1 MKTWGDVFGL
11 GDQDLVSELA
21 GVSSLENDLAATR
34 LTLLAE
40 MDRRGLAMK
49 LGYSSVTRWYAR
61 SVRIT
66 DGSAA
71 RQMELGQWL
80 TDRPSVLNA
89 LAGGDIHAAHASAIA
104 DGYATV
110 VVADPTLDEQRRDAV
125 VAELLETAM
134 RSTAGQ
140 VASRAQAL
148 AHSAAEDA
156 RARHEQAEKQRQ
168 EQERTQERERE
179 RDRASRADAGGAGN
193 SGGTGDAGGS
203 GEPEPAGPEPV
214 PAGPPPIPVSENPE
228 LNRFDVHPLASG
240 RFQMG
245 GNVDRLLAEKLLT
258 ALSALTAPQPGPG
271 GERDLRGPSKRRV
284 DALDRILDRHLSG
297 GGRGSA
303 GGSRAS
309 VHLIVPLRDL
319 LADRG
324 HTQSNSAATGS
335 TASGTGGNSR
345 ARDTDTGPVA
355 GAAGGHHVSESP
367 EAGDSLRT
375 GDVDLG
381 PAAGADGGHY
391 VGCGAGDSSR
401 TSDAGVSPDR
411 GTGRRV
417 SGNRAGVGD
426 SSRTGDAGVGPD
438 RGNGR
443 RVSESGT
450 GVGGNSRTSDADTGP
465 DDAGGGHQ
473 FRESAEARD
482 SSRTLGAD
490 AGPDRGVGRRV
501 RGNRTGVGYDSWTGD
516 ADAGPVAGADG
527 GHHVSGNVGAGSRTG
542 DSRGDRVGPSTAA
555 GDHSG
560 QKSAPEPG
568 DADWPFHF
576 DWTGPMSR
584 AFAELLTC
592 DADLTPVI
600 VDHHGVPLALG
611 RSTRLASDDQRIAL
625 TIRDRCC
632 VMCGRPA
639 QWCQAH
645 HVKFWE
651 HGGRTDL
658 KNLALVCGECHR
670 LVHHGDWQLLMGDD
684 GHPYAIPPESID
696 PTGQPIP
703 SYHRRKRRAA

>member
-11 GDQDLVSELA
+11 GDQELVSELA
-21 GVSSLENDLAATR
+21 GVSSLENELAATR

-168 EQERTQERERE
+168 EQERTQER
-179 RDRASRADAGGAGN
+179 DRATRADAGGAG
-193 SGGTGDAGGS
+193 DAGGS
-203 GEPEPAGPEPV
+203 SEPEPAGPDPV

-271 GERDLRGPSKRRV
+271 GERDLRGPSKRRA

-324 HTQSNSAATGS
+324 NTQSNSATTGS
-335 TASGTGGNSR
+335 TTDGSGGDSR
-345 ARDTDTGPVA
+345 AGDTDTGP
-355 GAAGGHHVSESP
+355 
-367 EAGDSLRT
+367 D
-375 GDVDLG
+375 
-381 PAAGADGGHY
+381 
-391 VGCGAGDSSR
+391 
-401 TSDAGVSPDR
+401 
-411 GTGRRV
+411 
-417 SGNRAGVGD
+417 N
-426 SSRTGDAGVGPD
+426 AGVGPD
-438 RGNGR
+438 VG
-443 RVSESGT
+443 SG
-450 GVGGNSRTSDADTGP
+450 
-465 DDAGGGHQ
+465 
-473 FRESAEARD
+473 
-482 SSRTLGAD
+482 
-490 AGPDRGVGRRV
+490 
-501 RGNRTGVGYDSWTGD
+501 
-516 ADAGPVAGADG
+516 
-527 GHHVSGNVGAGSRTG
+527 VGAGSRTG
-542 DSRGDRVGPSTAA
+542 DSRGDRVGPSAGA
-555 GDHSG
+555 GDHTG
-560 QKSAPEPG
+560 QRSAPEPG

-592 DADLTPVI
+592 DADLTPII

-611 RSTRLASDDQRIAL
+611 RTTRLASDDQRIAL

-658 KNLALVCGECHR
+658 NNLALVCGECHR

-696 PTGQPIP
+696 PTRQPIP

>member
-21 GVSSLENDLAATR
+21 GVSSLENELAATR

-80 TDRPSVLNA
+80 TDRPSVLGA

-168 EQERTQERERE
+168 EQERKQEREQE
-179 RDRASRADAGGAGN
+179 RDRASRADAG
-193 SGGTGDAGGS
+193 DAAGS
-203 GEPEPAGPEPV
+203 GELEPARPDPV

-271 GERDLRGPSKRRV
+271 GERDLRGPSKRRA

-324 HTQSNSAATGS
+324 HTQSNRPTTGS
-335 TASGTGGNSR
+335 TASG
-345 ARDTDTGPVA
+345 
-355 GAAGGHHVSESP
+355 AGGHSQPRDTEGGPDRGNGRRVSGNRADADAS
-367 EAGDSLRT
+367 SRT
-375 GDVDLG
+375 GDTEGDPDRGNGRRVSG
-381 PAAGADGGHY
+381 NRT
-391 VGCGAGDSSR
+391 GAGDDSR
-401 TSDAGVSPDR
+401 AGNTDAGPDR

-417 SGNRAGVGD
+417 SGNLAGIGD
-426 SSRTGDAGVGPD
+426 SSRTGDAGGGPH
-438 RGNGR
+438 
-443 RVSESGT
+443 VSESSAGADDS
-450 GVGGNSRTSDADTGP
+450 SRTGDADTGP
-465 DDAGGGHQ
+465 DDA
-473 FRESAEARD
+473 
-482 SSRTLGAD
+482 
-490 AGPDRGVGRRV
+490 
-501 RGNRTGVGYDSWTGD
+501 
-516 ADAGPVAGADG
+516 DG
-527 GHHVSGNVGAGSRTG
+527 GHDVGSGAGDGSPTG
-542 DSRGDRVGPSTAA
+542 DPRGDRVGPSTGA
-555 GDHSG
+555 GDHCG

-611 RSTRLASDDQRIAL
+611 RTTRLASDDQRIAL

-645 HVKFWE
+645 HVTFWE

-658 KNLALVCGECHR
+658 NNLALVCGECHR

-696 PTGQPIP
+696 PTRQPIP

>member
-1 MKTWGDVFGL
+1 MGGYSFRGVKTWGDVFGL

-168 EQERTQERERE
+168 EQERQQEREQE
-179 RDRASRADAGGAGN
+179 RDRASRADAGGAGD
-193 SGGTGDAGGS
+193 SSSTDDARGS
-203 GEPEPAGPEPV
+203 GEPEPARPEPV

-271 GERDLRGPSKRRV
+271 GERDPRGPSKRRA

-324 HTQSNSAATGS
+324 HTQSNRPTTGS
-335 TASGTGGNSR
+335 RASG
-345 ARDTDTGPVA
+345 
-355 GAAGGHHVSESP
+355 AGGHSQPRDTE
-367 EAGDSLRT
+367 
-375 GDVDLG
+375 
-381 PAAGADGGHY
+381 GG
-391 VGCGAGDSSR
+391 
-401 TSDAGVSPDR
+401 PDR

-417 SGNRAGVGD
+417 SGNRADADASSRTGDTEGDPDRGTGRRVSGSRTGAGD
-426 SSRTGDAGVGPD
+426 SSRTGDAGGGPD
-438 RGNGR
+438 RGAGR
-443 RVSESGT
+443 RVSGSGAGAGES
-450 GVGGNSRTSDADTGP
+450 SRAGDTDTPPVAGAD
-465 DDAGGGHQ
+465 GGHDG
-473 FRESAEARD
+473 ESNAGADD
-482 SSRTLGAD
+482 SSR
-490 AGPDRGVGRRV
+490 P
-501 RGNRTGVGYDSWTGD
+501 GD
-516 ADAGPVAGADG
+516 ADVGPVAGADG
-527 GHHVSGNVGAGSRTG
+527 GHHVSGSVGAGSRTG
-542 DSRGDRVGPSTAA
+542 DSRGDLVGPSTGA

-560 QKSAPEPG
+560 QKSAPKPG

-658 KNLALVCGECHR
+658 NNLALVCGECHR
-670 LVHHGDWQLLMGDD
+670 LVHHGDRQLLMGDD
-684 GHPYAIPPESID
+684 GHPYTIPPESID
-696 PTGQPIP
+696 PTRQPIP